1 MPLDPSIIL
10 GSQPAP
16 LQSPLQGISAIAQL
30 QDVQAQTEQRRQAGE
45 AARQKALDDAQVR
58 SVFAAAGGDTD
69 AALKQLYLVNPRAA
83 APLAE
88 QVGKARKEQLDAMNK
103 DLENQQKTLEHYTK
117 IWGLVSDDTSL
128 GAIRPLFVKAFPQLD
143 PVLPTTYGDGS
154 AVQRVSDLA
163 LSQKDKVEQNQK
175 VMELF
180 AKGEY
185 HAALGNVLSR
195 PDLTPAKWDE
205 AITGA
210 IKLGVPK
217 AVVDEFGGVGG
228 FSPANVAN
236 AARLAI
242 PAAKREELAGQ
253 AATRA
258 QTAAH
263 QTVEEQNAATQL
275 LLSRGQLGV
284 AQARERREAGTPE
297 LVQVLQDGKPVWVP
311 KAQAVGQPAAGG
323 AAGRPPTGTERQAL
337 AYYNRA
343 QQAADTLTTPD
354 AAGKTLE
361 DSVSGI
367 ETSLANVPVIGNY
380 LQTDAAQA
388 YTQAQRAFTEARLR
402 KESGARI
409 SPAEYEAD
417 RKTYFKQPGDGPA
430 LVEQKRLARETVL
443 NGLANS
449 AGKAYEEY
457 YGAPFTRETGKGAAP
472 AAHAVGDIVSV
483 KGQRVRITKVR
494 PDGQFEGEVLR

>member
-1 MPLDPSIIL
+1 LDPSIIL
-10 GSQPAP
+10 GAQPAP
-16 LQSPLQGISAIAQL
+16 QQSPLQGISAIAQL
-30 QDVQAQTEQRRQAGE
+30 QDVQAQVEQRRLAGE

-88 QVGKARKEQLDAMNK
+88 QVGKARKEQLDAMGK
-103 DLENQQKTLEHYTK
+103 DLDNQKKTLEHYTN
-117 IWGLVSDDTSL
+117 IWGLVSDDASL

-143 PVLPTTYGDGS
+143 PVLPTEYGDGS

-195 PDLTPAKWDE
+195 PDITPAKWDE

-217 AVVDEFGGVGG
+217 AVADEFGGVGG

-242 PAAKREELAGQ
+242 PAAKRAELEGQ

-258 QTAAH
+258 QTESH
-263 QTVEEQNAATQL
+263 QTTQEEQTAARDRLAHADRMAALQ
-275 LLSRGQLGV
+275 V
-284 AQARERREAGTPE
+284 ARERLAKTAGGRPVTSGDARRVGDFNDAREELATLADTVSTSGATGVSAQVGAAMPNWVTDTLGWGT
-297 LVQVLQDGKPVWVP
+297 DAK
-311 KAQAVGQPAAGG
+311 KKQAVID
-323 AAGRPPTGTERQAL
+323 
-337 AYYNRA
+337 RA
-343 QQAADTLTTPD
+343 KQVI
-354 AAGKTLE
+354 GKTLE
-361 DSVSGI
+361 GGV
-367 ETSLANVPVIGNY
+367 
-380 LQTDAAQA
+380 
-388 YTQAQRAFTEARLR
+388 LR
-402 KESGARI
+402 KEDEIKYTKILPTI
-409 SPAEYEAD
+409 SDPSDIVAAKMAGLD
-417 RKTYFKQPGDGPA
+417 A
-430 LVEQKRLARETVL
+430 MIAQKRQDHLDALAD
-443 NGLANS
+443 
-449 AGKAYEEY
+449 AGYDVSKFAARPAR
-457 YGAPFTRETGKGAAP
+457 APLSDRASGGAAAATAPKEGTPGVVNGVP
-472 AAHAVGDIVSV
+472 AVWKTVNG
-483 KGQRVRITKVR
+483 KTGWYKQ
-494 PDGQFEGEVLR
+494 